1 MTDLNNSSKVYRG
14 TIMLGALA
22 IGMFGFAYALVPLYE
37 VFCEITGL
45 NGKTSGQRVEL
56 LAAESDTGREVTV
69 QFLARVGN
77 GMPWEFRPAT
87 HQYKEKL
94 GQTSITNYYARN
106 RAAYSVTGRAVPSVS
121 PGHTAEFVNKVEC
134 FCFNEQALEAGEEI
148 HMPVKFYISDE
159 LPNDIH
165 TVTLSYTMFKAP
177 SNETATHM
185 AMLSSNRI

>member
-1 MTDLNNSSKVYRG
+1 MTDLNNNSKVYRG

-22 IGMFGFAYALVPLYE
+22 VGMFGFAYALVPLYE
-37 VFCEITGL
+37 IFCEVTGL
-45 NGKTSGQRVEL
+45 NGKTSDQRVEM
-56 LAAESDTGREVTV
+56 LATESNTGREVTI

-87 HQYKEKL
+87 HQYKVKL

-106 RAAYSVTGRAVPSVS
+106 RAAYAVTGQAVPSVS

-134 FCFNEQALEAGEEI
+134 FCFNQQALEAGEEI
-148 HMPVKFYISDE
+148 HMPVKFYISEE
-159 LPNDIH
+159 LPDDVH

-177 SNETATHM
+177 SHENTSHM